1 MTRGSWCLLAC
12 FCVSATAPNSTAPV
26 MPMARATRRANST
39 RPTTLPNSGA
49 LLMWVKSV
57 ITVTPPPTQ
66 CWR

>member
-12 FCVSATAPNSTAPV
+12 NSTALV
-26 MPMARATRRANST
+26 MPMARATHGANSAK
-39 RPTTLPNSGA
+39 PTTLPNRCA